1 MDQLSKINRSVM
13 YHYII
18 DSTWDEADGRTLD
31 HVFFNSVDRLLRH
44 WVTLNTTEGNLGL
57 DAKSSLHYY

>member
-1 MDQLSKINRSVM
+1 MDQLTNINRGVM

-18 DSTWDEADGRTLD
+18 ESTWDEANGRTLD
-31 HVFFNSVDRLLRH
+31 HVLFNMTDRLLRH

-57 DAKSSLHYY
+57 DTKSSLHY